1 MLKNPDDIVFIPTEL
16 FSIVL
21 SHEFNKMVENNDE
34 VKDFETSTSFS
45 LYALIWLEVNFFLL
59 RLCLGNIIT
68 IIFFIL
74 LTDLVSNC

>member
-45 LYALIWLEVNFFLL
+45 LYALIWLEVNFFFAEIML
-59 RLCLGNIIT
+59 RKYHYNY
-68 IIFFIL
+68 FFHSS
-74 LTDLVSNC
+74 DRFGQ